1 MTFTTSSAWFFR
13 EFQLVQKCYCSM
25 SGHWV
30 PLWYVSFAEF
40 KFIWQPSHSV
50 LSKNI
55 YSLFGMYS
63 FVSLLCLDINF
74 STSLACAFR
83 RVPLVQKSCLN
94 YAKTFTTWHVF
105 FGDFHRAFSV
115 RGGPSCRGHSS
126 SRPPGVSVG
135 GGGTEDCGG
144 NRSRPASGAP
154 SLGWGVWEG
163 HLFHQEVGAGEGPRG
178 HRCTSR
184 RTGRARSWGTT
195 PGGFPGSC
203 GAPCR
208 SPPPD

>member
-1 MTFTTSSAWFFR
+1 MIKPSIILLHHYLFYYARTFTTSSACFFFR

-55 YSLFGMYS
+55 YSLSGMYS
-63 FVSLLCLDINF
+63 FVSVLCLDINYC
-74 STSLACAFR
+74 TSLACAFR

-105 FGDFHRAFSV
+105 FREFQNEWQRSHKHLYQLPWYAYV
-115 RGGPSCRGHSS
+115 RIIVVQAWHT
-126 SRPPGVSVG
+126 V
-135 GGGTEDCGG
+135 
-144 NRSRPASGAP
+144 N
-154 SLGWGVWEG
+154 
-163 HLFHQEVGAGEGPRG
+163 Q
-178 HRCTSR
+178 
-184 RTGRARSWGTT
+184 
-195 PGGFPGSC
+195 
-203 GAPCR
+203 
-208 SPPPD
+208 